1 MWTILFLKGC
11 LKWPPTQA
19 NRIILLVRMMTEVVR
34 VFSFSRYGLFL
45 VLIFSSIS
53 LHAQLA
59 INELNSKG
67 GFTDETGDDV
77 DWIEVFNYSAD
88 SLFLADYFLSDKPDN
103 LDKWQFPNRYLRS
116 QELITICASGRG
128 LVKFPSHWEALVV
141 AENIWK
147 YWNASSPPPNYNDWN
162 QLGFNDQNWSSGQGG
177 IGYGDN
183 DDNTTIAATPS
194 ILMRKEFQI
203 VDIQDITH
211 LLFHADYDDGFI
223 AYLNGVEIM
232 RSDNFGSVT
241 PAYNEFTTFDKEA
254 VMYTGGMPES
264 QLFDAEAVQNLLQS
278 GTNVLAVRVHNA
290 SANSSDM
297 SSNFYLSA
305 GIESTDFNYQ
315 SLPSW
320 IQTPL
325 ILPHAGFKLSHGE
338 TVCISDSNE
347 TLLDSIYIPFDI
359 TRSISRGRL
368 PDGTGNWCYFNAPS
382 PNESNIQNTCYSGI
396 TETPTLDLSSGWYP
410 VAQQVTVTL
419 PTNSKGYYTTNGDV
433 PDRNDTEINGPIY
446 IYATGVLSV
455 RAFSDIDELPST
467 VVDRTY
473 VINED
478 NHDLPVISIITT
490 ENHLWDWNSGIY
502 VMGPNASTNYPY
514 FGSNFWQ
521 PWSRKSRMEFFDGN
535 RNKQFDAVFDLE
547 IHGGW
552 SRAEPQKSFR
562 IDAKSIYTGDVEY
575 PLIPR
580 KPEITSFNNFN
591 LRNGGQHSLFDRIQD
606 AIMSRLAEGT
616 NIDRMGYQA
625 CIVYLNGAYW
635 GLYGIREKFDEHYVE
650 SNHGVDKDEIQLL
663 NREGALVG
671 DASHFVESHQIIT
684 NMSTSASNFVAVLS
698 SRFDLK
704 NYIDYF
710 VFETYIQNRD
720 WMGIDWELNNVKLWR
735 QDTLNATWRY
745 MMYDTDFAF
754 GLYGGDIYQNY
765 INKARNP
772 SYPNQHSQIF
782 DHILDNSDFRCRF
795 VNRYDDL
802 INTTFQADHFNAVT
816 NELKAKLDPA
826 IPDHVANWSS
836 QMGPNSYSYWLNAVN
851 GIKTYNSSRIATAR
865 QHLNQSLSLQGQREL
880 DLAAS
885 PVSSGHVKLNS
896 ITPELPWEGI
906 YHGACPVTAQAIPS
920 FGFLFSHWYSNATDY
935 NDLLQDSIEV
945 TLSANTTLIAHF
957 DTCKNVVNATI
968 EKSERM
974 LKASVSVAVSN
985 PSYEWLY
992 NGTIVSTDSAIYN
1005 PLDGNYQ
1012 LRVRF
1017 DSCEIQSDTFIVNNG
1032 DYSIHLFPNPA
1043 VDKLNVQFLM
1053 GQQEN
1058 MTLEIYG
1065 SDGQRVWET
1074 TYTDFLGQFNTAID
1088 VSPFA
1093 RDLYILRITTPSRTY
1108 AEKFILVD

>member
-1 MWTILFLKGC
+1 MRVFVFNRYALFL
-11 LKWPPTQA
+11 
-19 NRIILLVRMMTEVVR
+19 I
-34 VFSFSRYGLFL
+34 L
-45 VLIFSSIS
+45 VLNSIS
-53 LHAQLA
+53 AQAQLA
-59 INELNSKG
+59 VNEFNSKG

-77 DWIEVFNYSAD
+77 DWIEVFNYATD
-88 SLFLADYFLSDKPDN
+88 SVFLSDYFLSDNPDN
-103 LDKWQFPNRYLRS
+103 LDKWQFPNAYLGS
-116 QELITICASGRG
+116 QELITICASGKDDI
-128 LVKFPSHWEALVV
+128 KFPNHWEALVV

-147 YWNASSPPPNYNDWN
+147 YWNGSSPPVNYNLWN

-183 DDNTTIAATPS
+183 DDNTTIAASPS

-203 VDIQDITH
+203 VDVQDITN

-232 RSDNFGSVT
+232 RSDNFASST
-241 PAYNEFTTFDKEA
+241 PAYNEFTTVDKEA
-254 VMYTGGMPES
+254 VLYSGGIPES
-264 QLFDAEAVQNLLQS
+264 QFFNSAMVQHLLQP

-290 SANSSDM
+290 SATSSDM

-305 GIESTDFNYQ
+305 GIASTNFNYQ

-338 TVCISDSNE
+338 TICISDSNE

-368 PDGTGNWCYFNAPS
+368 PDGTGNWCYFDTPS
-382 PNESNIQNTCYSGI
+382 PHLSNSQNTCYSGI
-396 TETPTLDLSSGWYP
+396 TATPSLDLTSGWYSS
-410 VAQQVTVTL
+410 AQQITITS
-419 PTNSKGYYTTNGDV
+419 PNNTTSYYTTNGDV
-433 PDRNDTEINGPIY
+433 PDQNDAKINGPIY
-446 IYATGVLSV
+446 IYGTTVLSV
-455 RAFSDIDELPST
+455 RTFSNAGQKLPSAII
-467 VVDRTY
+467 DRTY
-473 VINED
+473 IINED
-478 NHDLPVISIITT
+478 NHDLPVVSIITA
-490 ENHLWDWNSGIY
+490 ENHLWDWNNGIY
-502 VMGPNASTNYPY
+502 VMGPNASTTLPY
-514 FGSNFWQ
+514 FGANFWQ
-521 PWSRKSRMEFFDGN
+521 PWSRKSRMEFFDGA
-535 RNKQFDAVFDLE
+535 RTKQFDAVFDLE

-562 IDAKSIYTGDVEY
+562 IDAKSKYTGDIEY
-575 PLIPR
+575 ALIER
-580 KPEITSFNNFN
+580 KPEITSYNNFN
-591 LRNGGQHSLFDRIQD
+591 LRNGGQHGVFNRIQD
-606 AIMSRLAEGT
+606 AVMSRLADGT
-616 NIDRMGYQA
+616 HIDRMGYQA
-625 CIVYLNGAYW
+625 CIVYLNGTYW
-635 GLYGIREKFDEHYVE
+635 GLYGIREKFDEHYIE
-650 SNHGVDKDEIQLL
+650 SNHGVDKDKIQLL

-671 DASHFVESHQIIT
+671 EDSHFLASHQIIT
-684 NMSTSASNFVAVLS
+684 NLNTSTPDFVSVFR
-698 SRFDLK
+698 SRFDLD

-720 WMGIDWELNNVKLWR
+720 WMGIDWGINNVKLWR
-735 QDTLNATWRY
+735 QDTAVGTWRY

-754 GLYGGDIYQNY
+754 GLYGGDRYQNY
-765 INKARNP
+765 IDKARNP
-772 SYPNQHSQIF
+772 NYPNAHSEIF
-782 DHILDNSDFRCRF
+782 DHALDNADFKCRF
-795 VNRYDDL
+795 TNRYNDL
-802 INTTFQADHFNAVT
+802 INTTFQTDNFNAVT
-816 NELKAKLDPA
+816 DELKTELGDA
-826 IPDHVANWSS
+826 IPDHIAAWSS
-836 QMGPNSYSYWLNAVN
+836 QMGPYSYTYWLNSVN
-851 GIKTYNSSRIATAR
+851 GIKSYNSGRIATAR
-865 QHLNQSLSLQGQREL
+865 QHLNQSLSLQGQRTVDL
-880 DLAAS
+880 DVYPNTA
-885 PVSSGHVKLNS
+885 GHVKLNS
-896 ITPELPWEGI
+896 IMPELPWEGI
-906 YHGACPVTAQAIPS
+906 YHGACPVAAQAIPN

-974 LKASVSVAVSN
+974 LKAAVSVAVSN

-992 NGTIVSTDSAIYN
+992 NGIIVSTDSAIYN

-1017 DSCEIQSDTFIVNNG
+1017 DSCEIQSETFIVNNG

-1074 TYTDFLGQFNTAID
+1074 THTNFLGQFNTAID
-1088 VSPFA
+1088 VSSFA
-1093 RDLYILRITTPSRTY
+1093 RDLYMLRITTPSRRY

>member
-1 MWTILFLKGC
+1 M
-11 LKWPPTQA
+11 
-19 NRIILLVRMMTEVVR
+19 R
-34 VFSFSRYGLFL
+34 VFSFSRYGLFIML
-45 VLIFSSIS
+45 VFSSIT

-59 INELNSKG
+59 VNEFNSKG

-77 DWIEVFNYSAD
+77 DWVEVFNYSAD
-88 SLFLADYFLSDKPDN
+88 PVSLADYFLSDNPDN
-103 LDKWQFPNRYLRS
+103 LNKWQFPNTYLGS
-116 QELITICASGRG
+116 QELITICASGREQG
-128 LVKFPSHWEALVV
+128 KFPSHWEALVV

-147 YWNASSPPPNYNDWN
+147 YWNAASSPPNYNDWN
-162 QLGFNDQNWSSGQGG
+162 QLGFNDQNWNSGQGG

-223 AYLNGVEIM
+223 AYINGVEIM
-232 RSDNFGSVT
+232 RSDNFGSST
-241 PAYNEFTTFDKEA
+241 PSYNEFTTFDKEA
-254 VMYTGGMPES
+254 VMYTGGIPES
-264 QLFDAEAVQNLLQS
+264 KLFDVEAVQNLLQS

-305 GIESTDFNYQ
+305 GIESSNFSYQ
-315 SLPSW
+315 SLPNW

-325 ILPHAGFKLSHGE
+325 ILPHTDFKLSHGE
-338 TVCISDSNE
+338 TICISDSNE
-347 TLLDSIYIPFDI
+347 TLLDSVYIPFDI

-382 PNESNIQNTCYSGI
+382 PNESNSQNTCYSGI
-396 TETPTLDLSSGWYP
+396 TETPALDLASGWYSA
-410 VAQQVTVTL
+410 AQQVAITSPINT
-419 PTNSKGYYTTNGDV
+419 TSYYTTNGDV

-446 IYATGVLSV
+446 VYSTSVLSV
-455 RAFSDIDELPST
+455 RTFSDVGQKLPSA

-473 VINED
+473 IVDED
-478 NHDLPVISIITT
+478 NHGLPVVSIITT

-502 VMGPNASTNYPY
+502 VMGPNASANYPY
-514 FGSNFWQ
+514 FGSNFWE
-521 PWSRKSRMEFFDGN
+521 PWSRKSRMEFFDSSKT
-535 RNKQFDAVFDLE
+535 KQFEAVFDLE

-580 KPEITSFNNFN
+580 KPHITSFNNFN

-606 AIMSRLAEGT
+606 AVMSRLSEGT

-671 DASHFVESHQIIT
+671 DAIHFVESHQIIT
-684 NMSTSASNFVAVLS
+684 NTSTAASNFVEILS
-698 SRFDLK
+698 SRFDLE

-720 WMGIDWELNNVKLWR
+720 WMGIDWELNNIKLWR
-735 QDTLNATWRY
+735 QDTLDATWRY

-754 GLYGGDIYQNY
+754 GLYGGNIYQNY
-765 INKARNP
+765 IDRARNP
-772 SYPNQHSQIF
+772 DYPNTHSEIF
-782 DHILDNSDFRCRF
+782 DHVLDNADFKCRF
-795 VNRYDDL
+795 TNRYNDL
-802 INTTFQADHFNAVT
+802 INTTFQTGNFDAVT
-816 NELKAKLDPA
+816 DELKTELAPA
-826 IPDHVANWSS
+826 IPDHIAAWSN
-836 QMGPNSYSYWLNAVN
+836 QMGPYSYTYWLNAVN
-851 GIKTYNSSRIATAR
+851 GIKSYNSGRIATAR
-865 QHLNQSLSLQGQREL
+865 QHLNQSLSLQGQHTVDL
-880 DLAAS
+880 DVFPSTA
-885 PVSSGHVKLNS
+885 GHVKLNS
-896 ITPELPWEGI
+896 IMPELPWDGV
-906 YHGACPVTAQAIPS
+906 YHGACPVAAKAIPS
-920 FGFLFSHWYSNATDY
+920 HGFLFSHWYSTATPYNNAV
-935 NDLLQDSIEV
+935 QDSIEV
-945 TLSANTTLIAHF
+945 ALSANTTLVAHF
-957 DTCKNVVNATI
+957 DTCKNVVDATI
-968 EKSERM
+968 EQSERM
-974 LKASVSVAVSN
+974 LKAGVSIAVSN

-992 NGTIVSTDSAIYN
+992 NGTLVSTDSVIYN
-1005 PLDGNYQ
+1005 PLDGDYQ
-1012 LRVRF
+1012 LTVRF
-1017 DSCEIQSDTFIVNNG
+1017 DSCEIQSETFVVNQG
-1032 DYSIHLFPNPA
+1032 DYGIHLFPNPA
-1043 VDKLNVQFLM
+1043 VEALTVQFLM

-1058 MTLEIYG
+1058 LSLGIYNTA
-1065 SDGQRVWET
+1065 GQLVWET
-1074 TYTDFLGQFNTAID
+1074 TYSQFLGQFNGTID
-1088 VSPFA
+1088 VSDFA
-1093 RDLYILRITTPSRTY
+1093 RDLYILRITTPSQAY